1 MKQFSRYV
9 AMKIHENTID
19 SLANQMNESVDD
31 FKYKVDELKE
41 KWNKFWGWVFG
52 DSSDSQYSMFSD
64 EYDDEIFKAD
74 IIDNYDCMSDEEKNK
89 SKDISW
95 IVVNNSVDSN
105 KKNVKKLVNDS
116 SIEKK
121 TGFWRTSKLMN
132 DENISFDD
140 CKFVLCWVKIEIE
153 DNFAENTAAILVIK
167 DSNVILVDLLEIY
180 DTVVTWTDIYKYIT
194 SNKFTKDVIKTN
206 EFTIVIPAKY
216 SDDSQVKKTFGNSE
230 KLNDKDLLKYKISKK

>member
-1 MKQFSRYV
+1 
-9 AMKIHENTID
+9 
-19 SLANQMNESVDD
+19 
-31 FKYKVDELKE
+31 
-41 KWNKFWGWVFG
+41 
-52 DSSDSQYSMFSD
+52 
-64 EYDDEIFKAD
+64 
-74 IIDNYDCMSDEEKNK
+74 
-89 SKDISW
+89 
-95 IVVNNSVDSN
+95 
-105 KKNVKKLVNDS
+105 
-116 SIEKK
+116 
-121 TGFWRTSKLMN
+121 MN